1 MSPGSAWNPASPRMR
16 PDQFSSDARTHR
28 NSEIMT
34 APAISPSPPVEGLR
48 AEGLR
53 ALVGHLGALGDETRI
68 RLLLVLDQGEMN
80 VGELGRVLQIP
91 LSSVSR
97 HLKTLAEAGWVRFR
111 SEGTARVFRLA
122 TATEMSDPAIWTAVR
137 ALSGGTPSVQ
147 EDRERAEV
155 VLAERHERARAFF
168 RSEAG
173 QWDEVRTRLFGAR
186 LDLVPFTGLL
196 AGSDVADLGCGTGGL
211 MQSMAPVAASVVGV
225 DREPEML
232 AAARTRLA
240 SHAHVTLQQGELEA
254 LPIAPASVD
263 VAFLVLVLHLVAAPP
278 RVLAEAARILR
289 PGGRLILLDLRPH
302 DRHDYRESMGHL
314 WPGFDLEVL
323 ETWLREAGF
332 CRTAT
337 HSLPPDPEASGPLL
351 FLTSIVRLGMSR

>member
-1 MSPGSAWNPASPRMR
+1 MTESLTSPALP
-16 PDQFSSDARTHR
+16 
-28 NSEIMT
+28 
-34 APAISPSPPVEGLR
+34 

-53 ALVGHLGALGDETRI
+53 TLVGHLGALGDETRI

-80 VGELGRVLQIP
+80 VGELGRVLQLP

-137 ALSGGTPSVQ
+137 ALSSVTPAVR

-173 QWDEVRTRLFGAR
+173 HWDDVRTRLFGAR
-186 LDLVPFTGLL
+186 LDLVPLTGLL
-196 AGSDVADLGCGTGGL
+196 AGADVADLGCGTGGL
-211 MQSMAPVAASVVGV
+211 IQGIAPLAASVAGV

-232 AAARTRLA
+232 AAAKTRLA
-240 SHAHVTLQQGELEA
+240 SHEHVTLHQGELEA
-254 LPIAPASVD
+254 LPLARASVD
-263 VAFLVLVLHLVAAPP
+263 VAFLVLVLHLVATPP
-278 RVLAEAARILR
+278 RVLAETARILR

-302 DRHDYRESMGHL
+302 DRPEYRESMGHV
-314 WPGFDLEVL
+314 WAGFEPEVL
-323 ETWLREAGF
+323 EAWLDESGF
-332 CRTAT
+332 GRISTYP
-337 HSLPPDPEASGPLL
+337 LPPDPEASGPLL
-351 FLTSIVRLGMSR
+351 FLTSAVRLGMSR